1 MAPSFLLALSFFL
14 SQTSLVSAI
23 PNVTTIQVGQGNCAG
38 FPNSYKNSGND
49 ADAFIFHPDQA
60 DDPRINGLQTGIVNT
75 SLVVYESNTTASTI
89 FCCWR
94 SAVMDAFFTQNL
106 LLSTT
111 PNDKELGYLSDGIKP
126 ETYAHEINGVRQ
138 DGIFLG
144 ISNVTTWAFRRTQAH
159 PEYYQIRL
167 SAPGSGESLYEGEF
181 KGFLKVVPP

>member
-1 MAPSFLLALSFFL
+1 MAPSFLLALPFL
-14 SQTSLVSAI
+14 LFQASLVSAV
-23 PNVTTIQVGQGNCAG
+23 PSVTTIQVGQGNCAG

-49 ADAFIFHPDQA
+49 ADAFVFHPDQA
-60 DDPRINGLQTGIVNT
+60 DNPRINGLQTGIVGT
-75 SLVVYESNTTASTI
+75 SLVVYESNTTASAI

-94 SAVMDAFFTQNL
+94 SAVKDAFFTQDL
-106 LLSTT
+106 LLS
-111 PNDKELGYLSDGIKP
+111 PSPGDKELRYLTDGVKP

-167 SAPGSGESLYEGEF
+167 APGSGEPLYEGEF
-181 KGFLKVVPP
+181 KGFLKVLPP